1 MSELSSAGSYLVRSA
16 AQFRYK
22 TGMPPV
28 MNRRD
33 SRERA
38 ARAAFMRHVLRLPWS
53 AVRDELGF
61 SSVGAAQLA
70 VKSHEQRNPPRTPDG
85 ARRSAN
91 ETLDLFLSGIVG
103 QFIRATNCG
112 DDETAAMLA
121 DKGRALVAEQAKLNA
136 AYIPQPTAEQN
147 LNVTVSASPLTAVE
161 SWRREMLERAPDR
174 PVLPVLDVEPEPIAE
189 ADG

>member
-1 MSELSSAGSYLVRSA
+1 
-16 AQFRYK
+16 
-22 TGMPPV
+22 

-38 ARAAFMRHVLRLPWS
+38 ARASFMRRVLRLPWS
-53 AVRDELGF
+53 AIRDELGF

-103 QFIRATNCG
+103 QFIRATDRG
-112 DDETAAMLA
+112 DDETAATLA

-136 AYIPQPTAEQN
+136 AYIPQPTAEQS
-147 LNVTVSASPLTAVE
+147 LNVTVSASPLIAVE

-174 PVLPVLDVEPEPIAE
+174 PVLPALDAEPKLIAE
-189 ADG
+189 AER